1 MAQGMGMG
9 GRGLGGPRGYLT
21 EEEKKN
27 RPKLTKQLL
36 IRILSYLKPYRVQFV
51 FVFLAILIS
60 AVIGLFPSIITGRI
74 VDQALVGKNMQLL
87 IQLLLLALVTLTA
100 SQAIGVLQS
109 YINSWISQKIIF
121 DMQNQ
126 MYAHLQQMPHS
137 FYTNE
142 KQGDILTRMESD
154 ISGVGTVI
162 TNTLTTSVAN
172 VATMIATL
180 IALFSMNWKMRWW
193 ASRLFQ

>member
-1 MAQGMGMG
+1 MAQGMG
-9 GRGLGGPRGYLT
+9 RGLGGMRGFLT
-21 EEEKKN
+21 EEEKQN
-27 RPKLTKQLL
+27 RPKVTKALL
-36 IRILSYLKPYRVQFV
+36 VRILSYLKPYRVQFV

-87 IQLLLLALVTLTA
+87 IQLLLLALVTLTV
-100 SQAIGVLQS
+100 SQAILVLQS
-109 YINSWISQKIIF
+109 YINSYISQRIIF

-137 FYTNE
+137 FYTSE

-162 TNTLTTSVAN
+162 TGTLTTSVSNIAVM
-172 VATMIATL
+172 VATL
-180 IALFSMNWKMRWW
+180 VALFSMN
-193 ASRLFQ
+193 